1 MSESLEVWLDVDF
14 LPERLLVGRLAHDR
28 GAVRFSYAPA
38 WLKHPLSFALDPD
51 LTLGEGAFHPRP
63 EQGNFRI
70 FDDSAPD
77 RWGQMLMR
85 RREALAAKDEGRP
98 MRTLRAW
105 DFLVGVQDVTR
116 PGALRFRRENTTAFL
131 ADDTL
136 SIPPVAHL
144 RELERVA
151 DELTAKRNDDL
162 DSLRRWLAVLVAPGS
177 SLGGARPK
185 ANFVET
191 DGTLWIAKFPARD
204 DDRDV
209 GAWEGLAYG
218 LAKRSGVETAH
229 AKVRSFGSDFHTFS
243 VQRFDRV
250 SGGRRFYA
258 SAMALLRKDHSEG
271 VSYLELAEFLH
282 RQGAKD
288 HIATDLE
295 QLYRRV
301 AFSVAIGNRDDH
313 LRNHGF
319 LLTPTGWRLAPAF
332 DLNPNLDKAEHVLN
346 LDETDNRPSLATVI
360 ETAEWYVSSKD
371 RGAQI
376 VGEVVDET
384 RHWRDAAAR
393 AGISRADM
401 ELTAAAFAETDEY
414 VGQLSAAYSNAGPR
428 RGAESEPSIEETQA
442 KGAAKWLK
450 RQQHRGVNSPGPVDD
465 VDNSKRGGELTKG
478 LGNSPEDDLE
488 L

>member
-1 MSESLEVWLDVDF
+1 MSESLEVWLDADF
-14 LPERLLVGRLAHDR
+14 LPERLQVGRLAHDR
-28 GAVRFSYAPA
+28 GAVRFSYEPA

-51 LTLGEGAFHPRP
+51 LSLGEGAFHPRP

-85 RREALAAKDEGRP
+85 RREALAAKDEGRAV
-98 MRTLRAW
+98 RTLRAW
-105 DFLVGVQDVTR
+105 DFLLGVQDLTR

-131 ADDTL
+131 ADDTR
-136 SIPPVAHL
+136 SIPPVTSL
-144 RELERVA
+144 RELEGVA
-151 DELTAKRNDDL
+151 AELTAKRNDDL
-162 DSLRRWLAVLVAPGS
+162 DSLRRWLGILVTPGS

-185 ANFVET
+185 ANFIET

-204 DDRDV
+204 DDRDI
-209 GAWEGLAYG
+209 GAWEGVAYG
-218 LAKRSGVETAH
+218 LAKRSGVATAH
-229 AKVRSFGSDFHTFS
+229 SKVRSFGSDFHTFS

-250 SGGRRFYA
+250 LGRRRFYA

-288 HIATDLE
+288 HIAADLE

-301 AFSVAIGNRDDH
+301 AFNVAIGNRDDH

-346 LDETDNRPSLATVI
+346 LDETDNRPSLTTVI
-360 ETAEWYVSSKD
+360 ETAEWYVASKD

-376 VGEVVDET
+376 VAEVVRET
-384 RHWRDAAAR
+384 RNWRQAAAR
-393 AGISRADM
+393 AGISRADI
-401 ELTAAAFAETDEY
+401 ELTAAAFAETDDY
-414 VGQLSAAYSNAGPR
+414 ARHLSPV
-428 RGAESEPSIEETQA
+428 
-442 KGAAKWLK
+442 AKWSN
-450 RQQHRGVNSPGPVDD
+450 QQPHHGVNSPSAADD
-465 VDNSKRGGELTKG
+465 ADNPKRGDELTKEVG
-478 LGNSPEDDLE
+478 HSLDDDFE